1 MTVHPP
7 KPALALSIGAIGHR
21 PNRLREAIPGQ
32 VAEDIATVLDALKAE
47 TSAARLRY
55 QNIFAAEEP
64 QLTIISALAE
74 GADRMVADAGLSRGF
89 FLDAPLPFPIDVY
102 VHDFESEPAR
112 AHYRDLLSN
121 ARRVLELPGAR
132 AAKTAAYERVGVT
145 ILGISDIIVAVW
157 DGGPPAGRGG
167 TTSMVTAAASI
178 GLPIIHIDATGAAR
192 PRILWSGFSKLPA
205 HAETLDSLPAL
216 SLEAGM
222 RRLVDEFVRPP
233 VEAKERR
240 HLAGYLGERARRLN
254 VRIEFPLLMAL
265 AGIRKLC
272 RADIRPK
279 DPVTTAAEYCAPA
292 AAIFASVKTKTPIAP
307 SLAYGW
313 ASAIGG
319 YFAQVFRSAYVANF
333 VLGALAVAAAA
344 SSLLFEAKRGFAIAE
359 ILLIGLVILNTWLGR
374 CAGWHR
380 RWIEAREIAERL
392 RVAICIWAL
401 ADRPTAFHGEEP
413 TWTGWYA
420 RAFVRMQG
428 LRPGALDAA
437 GLDEARK
444 LLVDLLTDQRN
455 YHITTAA
462 RMGKLEHRLEL
473 FGLTLFATTAAVALD
488 HATGEHVLHAI
499 LPHGVDAGILGTAL
513 GAALPALAVASY
525 GVRVIGDIEGIAR
538 RSKRTYEALEE
549 LHRAVEAEPSELLLL
564 RARTRATV
572 DVMLGDVASW
582 RLSVESRPLALPG

>member
-1 MTVHPP
+1 M
-7 KPALALSIGAIGHR
+7 
-21 PNRLREAIPGQ
+21 
-32 VAEDIATVLDALKAE
+32 
-47 TSAARLRY
+47 
-55 QNIFAAEEP
+55 
-64 QLTIISALAE
+64 
-74 GADRMVADAGLSRGF
+74 
-89 FLDAPLPFPIDVY
+89 
-102 VHDFESEPAR
+102 
-112 AHYRDLLSN
+112 
-121 ARRVLELPGAR
+121 
-132 AAKTAAYERVGVT
+132 
-145 ILGISDIIVAVW
+145 
-157 DGGPPAGRGG
+157 
-167 TTSMVTAAASI
+167 
-178 GLPIIHIDATGAAR
+178 
-192 PRILWSGFSKLPA
+192 
-205 HAETLDSLPAL
+205 
-216 SLEAGM
+216 
-222 RRLVDEFVRPP
+222 
-233 VEAKERR
+233 
-240 HLAGYLGERARRLN
+240 
-254 VRIEFPLLMAL
+254 
-265 AGIRKLC
+265 
-272 RADIRPK
+272 
-279 DPVTTAAEYCAPA
+279 
-292 AAIFASVKTKTPIAP
+292 
-307 SLAYGW
+307 
-313 ASAIGG
+313 
-319 YFAQVFRSAYVANF
+319 FRSAYVANF